1 MNLMTATADIMFLMT
16 EPGLLLSI
24 NRQGVTLLSVLLLV
38 LFFLA
43 FISAGAKVAFFSLRY
58 KDINLLKLKADEDSR
73 RIVRLIE
80 QPKLLSSVLTTAQII
95 FNLSIVVIL
104 NYLIDAFLN
113 FQHAIPVLEV
123 VVKILLISAVIL
135 FFAEM
140 LPKVWAHH
148 HNYAFMYF
156 SGWWLE
162 SIIIPLCKPSTVWIN
177 SITGKIE
184 KSGNKHASNVISEEE
199 LDNAI
204 DLMSE
209 EEATLEQKRILKGI
223 QTFSNITVKQVMRS
237 RIDVS
242 GLEWSIPYNAVIR
255 SVNELRYSRLPV
267 YKGNIDE
274 IAGIL
279 HTKDLLPHLDEPN
292 NFDWRKL
299 VRPALFVP
307 EHRHIED
314 VLQEFQ
320 QKRIHIAIVIDE
332 FGGTSGIVTMEDIQE
347 EIIGDIKDEFDEEE
361 AISRRMDDY
370 NYVFDGRAMIYEVCK
385 IMNLPADTFDGVK
398 GDSESLA
405 GLVLEIAERL
415 PKENELIESGDFAF
429 TVLELY
435 QNRIQKVKVTIRPN

>member
-1 MNLMTATADIMFLMT
+1 
-16 EPGLLLSI
+16 
-24 NRQGVTLLSVLLLV
+24 
-38 LFFLA
+38 
-43 FISAGAKVAFFSLRY
+43 
-58 KDINLLKLKADEDSR
+58 
-73 RIVRLIE
+73 
-80 QPKLLSSVLTTAQII
+80 
-95 FNLSIVVIL
+95 
-104 NYLIDAFLN
+104 
-113 FQHAIPVLEV
+113 
-123 VVKILLISAVIL
+123 
-135 FFAEM
+135 
-140 LPKVWAHH
+140 
-148 HNYAFMYF
+148 
-156 SGWWLE
+156 
-162 SIIIPLCKPSTVWIN
+162 
-177 SITGKIE
+177 
-184 KSGNKHASNVISEEE
+184 
-199 LDNAI
+199 
-204 DLMSE
+204 
-209 EEATLEQKRILKGI
+209 
-223 QTFSNITVKQVMRS
+223 
-237 RIDVS
+237 
-242 GLEWSIPYNAVIR
+242 
-255 SVNELRYSRLPV
+255 LPV